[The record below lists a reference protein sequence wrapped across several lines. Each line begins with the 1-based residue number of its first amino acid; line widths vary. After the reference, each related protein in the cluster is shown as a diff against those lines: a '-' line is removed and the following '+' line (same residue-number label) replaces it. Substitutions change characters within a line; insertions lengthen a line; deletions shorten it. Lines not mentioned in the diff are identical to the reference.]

1 MNNNRNKLISLAV
14 KYNGDLNAIK
24 KAVVRGEGDPNFE
37 LESCITVFDDEY
49 PIELF
54 DIKKDDY
61 PLVLFYK
68 GNINLLKEKKIA
80 VIGTRRPNEYSKK
93 ATQTFVQSQ
102 NDKAVVSGLAK
113 GIDTIAHTY
122 ANKTIAVLGC
132 GIDYIY
138 PYENKKLYE
147 KISKEGLILS
157 EYPFKHEPTQ
167 AYFLRRNRI
176 VAALADE
183 IFVMEAKKRSGTIS
197 TINHALACKRKV
209 TVLPQP
215 LTNKDCINNT
225 LISEGMNILTSLEEE
240 Q

>member
-1 MNNNRNKLISLAV
+1 MNTNRNKLISLAV
-14 KYNGDLNAIK
+14 KYNGDLNTIK
-24 KAVVRGEGDPNFE
+24 KAIVRGEGDPNFE
-37 LESCITVFDDEY
+37 LENCITVLDEEY
-49 PIELF
+49 PKELL
-54 DIKKDDY
+54 DLEDY

-68 GNINLLKEKKIA
+68 GNLDLLKARSIA
-80 VIGTRRPNEYSKK
+80 VIGSRQPYEYSKN
-93 ATQTFVQSQ
+93 ATREFVQNQ
-102 NDKAVVSGLAK
+102 NKKVIVSGLAK

-138 PYENKKLYE
+138 PYKNKELYE
-147 KISKEGLILS
+147 KIAEEGLILS

-176 VAALADE
+176 VAALAEE
-183 IFVMEAKKRSGTIS
+183 IFVMEAKKNSGTIS
-197 TINHALACKRKV
+197 TINHALACKRKI

-215 LTNKDCINNT
+215 LTNKGCINNN
-225 LISEGMNILTSLEEE
+225 LISGGANILTSLEEE

>member
-24 KAVVRGEGDPNFE
+24 KAVVRGEGNPNFE
-37 LESCITVFDDEY
+37 LENCITVFDDKY

-68 GNINLLKEKKIA
+68 GNINLLKEEKIA
-80 VIGTRRPNEYSKK
+80 VIGTRRPNEYSKN
-93 ATQTFVQSQ
+93 ATREFVQNQ
-102 NDKAVVSGLAK
+102 NDKVIVSGLAK
-113 GIDTIAHTY
+113 GIDTIAHTN

-138 PYENKKLYE
+138 PYENKELYE
-147 KISKEGLILS
+147 KIAKEGLILS

-176 VAALADE
+176 VAALAEE
-183 IFVMEAKKRSGTIS
+183 IFVMEAKKNSGTIS
-197 TINHALACKRKV
+197 TINHALVYKRKI

-215 LTNKDCINNT
+215 ITNKDCINNN
-225 LISEGMNILTSLEEE
+225 LISGGANILTSLEEK